1 MWNSL
6 FNLLQSS
13 FMWLF
18 QVRFSSRITPR
29 NLLWDVLFICCPLK
43 TMESGRLRINFLLD
57 LKIVKEDLSELRVN
71 LLALNQVVNC
81 NIMFFPLKFMSL
93 MLLQWKNIVVS
104 SAKSLTLPSGQQLGK
119 SLINKRKNNGPRT
132 EPWGTP
138 WDIERIWDLQ
148 FSMLTYWLRLFK

>member
-18 QVRFSSRITPR
+18 QVRFSSRVTPR

>member
-1 MWNSL
+1 MVLILSFDWKFLILLNMWNSL

-29 NLLWDVLFICCPLK
+29 NLLCDVLFICWPLNS
-43 TMESGRLRINFLLD
+43 MESGKLRINFLLD

-119 SLINKRKNNGPRT
+119 LLMNKRKRSRNYFF
-132 EPWGTP
+132 
-138 WDIERIWDLQ
+138 IQ
-148 FSMLTYWLRLFK
+148 FYSHF